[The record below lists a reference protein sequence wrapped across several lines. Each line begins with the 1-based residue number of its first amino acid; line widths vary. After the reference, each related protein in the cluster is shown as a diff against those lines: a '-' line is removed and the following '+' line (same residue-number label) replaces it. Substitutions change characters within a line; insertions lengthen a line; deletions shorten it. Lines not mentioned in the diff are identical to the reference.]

1 MIKNQVTKTFIAFI
15 SFLLLYIASADRT
28 MAAVAVDVE
37 QSFVEWNYHNSDHPL
52 VDAPL
57 TAPSPVVNNFS
68 VTGNGTVFSQ
78 KLSDQLLYSFHFNKS
93 FYIFYLKD
101 AVNRTQYLPPLHLT
115 FCVFRI

>member
-1 MIKNQVTKTFIAFI
+1 MIKSNFTKSLLAFI
-15 SFLLLYIASADRT
+15 SFLLLYITSAERT
-28 MAAVAVDVE
+28 MAAITVDVE
-37 QSFVEWNYHNSDHPL
+37 QSFVEWNFHNSDHPL

-57 TAPSPVVNNFS
+57 TAPSPVVNNFTG
-68 VTGNGTVFSQ
+68 TGNGTVFSQ
-78 KLSDQLLYSFHFNKS
+78 KLSAQLLYSLHFNKS